1 MTADLDANLDMNL
14 ELDLDVDFAPIA
26 KRIRESVG
34 RQGFM
39 IHVGAEL
46 SELARGSCTLAVDR
60 RPELLQQHGLFHG
73 GVTASWWTM
82 RRLLPR
88 RRRAA
93 SRR

>member
-1 MTADLDANLDMNL
+1 MTADLDL
-14 ELDLDVDFAPIA
+14 DFAPIA

-60 RPELLQQHGLFHG
+60 LGTGTEAFGACAVP
-73 GVTASWWTM
+73 
-82 RRLLPR
+82 
-88 RRRAA
+88 AA
-93 SRR
+93 SGG